1 MTRFRTRRLALLAAP
16 VAAAGCAAAGSRPPG
31 EPVRAETGV
40 ASYYAHAFDGQ
51 RTASGAV
58 YDERGLTAAHRTL
71 PFGSRVRVTNLAN
84 HRSVVVTITDRG
96 PHRHSRVIDVSHRAA
111 EELGFVRAGT
121 ARVRLEV
128 LSLEAAK
135 VSPDD
140 R

>member
-1 MTRFRTRRLALLAAP
+1 MTRFRTRRLALLAAT

-71 PFGSRVRVTNLAN
+71 PFGSRVTVMNPRNGKSVT
-84 HRSVVVTITDRG
+84 VVINDRG
-96 PHRHSRVIDVSHRAA
+96 PFTRGVTLDLARGAA
-111 EELGFVRAGT
+111 HAIGMHGT
-121 ARVRLEV
+121 EWLCM
-128 LSLEAAK
+128 L
-135 VSPDD
+135 
-140 R
+140 

>member
-1 MTRFRTRRLALLAAP
+1 MTRFRTRRLALLAAT

-58 YDERGLTAAHRTL
+58 YDERGLTAA
-71 PFGSRVRVTNLAN
+71 